1 MSTCSISAPENLR
14 CQGTFLK
21 LRRQPTK
28 VLTAL
33 AGRRRIGHRQDLADQ
48 VWRSETYFDF
58 EHGLNYMSCNRFAAA
73 SSMIPKSR
81 VFWGLLSPFGYQFR
95 HLHSPTAD
103 AVEASRSA

>member
-1 MSTCSISAPENLR
+1 
-14 CQGTFLK
+14 
-21 LRRQPTK
+21 
-28 VLTAL
+28 LTAL